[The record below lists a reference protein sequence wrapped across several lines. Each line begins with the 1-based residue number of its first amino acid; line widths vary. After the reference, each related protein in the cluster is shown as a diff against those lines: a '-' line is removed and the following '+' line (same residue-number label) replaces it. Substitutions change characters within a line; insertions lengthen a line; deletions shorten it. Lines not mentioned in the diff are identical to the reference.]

1 MEADRRAGLQKQK
14 NTRDHI
20 ARYVKMNRN
29 EAFQFQKQ
37 YAVERAAEVI
47 HLIEQMAA
55 QDHNITTK
63 NVLKKVL
70 KNLIERNR
78 DKGRDNQYWSMQL
91 LIKLGLVA
99 DPGEEEAAESFVAA
113 MPAEARAR
121 KLKEIGVF
129 LPVEQLEQLNLELQA
144 IAERNLRAMKSSD
157 QVEEELAAKFS
168 KKELKEL
175 RKLGFSNDDLL
186 TMDINEAKPFKD
198 HKLGH
203 IAHVDQL
210 MVKQK
215 DFLEKLN
222 ELFKEEQLEEK
233 RKDDLMAGVMADDPT
248 AKKNEKWYFLEDPA
262 DMDEWPTKKKQDY
275 ER

>member
-1 MEADRRAGLQKQK
+1 
-14 NTRDHI
+14 
-20 ARYVKMNRN
+20 
-29 EAFQFQKQ
+29 
-37 YAVERAAEVI
+37 
-47 HLIEQMAA
+47 
-55 QDHNITTK
+55 
-63 NVLKKVL
+63 
-70 KNLIERNR
+70 
-78 DKGRDNQYWSMQL
+78 
-91 LIKLGLVA
+91 LGLVA
-99 DPGEEEAAESFVAA
+99 DPGGEEPAESFVAA
-113 MPAEARAR
+113 MPAEVRAR

-129 LPVEQLEQLNLELQA
+129 LPFEQLEQLNLELQA

-186 TMDINEAKPFKD
+186 TIDINEAKPFKD

-215 DFLEKLN
+215 EFLDKLN
-222 ELFKEEQLEEK
+222 ELFKKEQFEEK
-233 RKDDLMAGVMADDPT
+233 RKDDLMVGVMADDS
-248 AKKNEKWYFLEDPA
+248 ASKKNEKWYFLEDPT
-262 DMDEWPTKKKQDY
+262 DMNEWPTKKKQDY